1 MGLVSTPV
9 FLSISLCLSTPWLFQ
24 IFRKP
29 RLLQCLLSLALL
41 VHTLYSL
48 HTLLVISPQNI
59 FTELKLPLNTP
70 TDSIRAILL
79 QRTSDT
85 ALPPETDRVLTKL
98 KLLEVRR
105 LYVRFGHDVFATCDY
120 CQSLSDYA
128 LYGLPRPLLSYVR
141 EVAVIGLFT
150 LPTTPLAHLRSIGIG
165 TLIPAGLTEA
175 YWLLTVPVA
184 IYPTDDKFFLRIIMW
199 HDTLLLLR
207 NILFLVLPFLLHLPR
222 IPLIDFFPIISNLV
236 PSPTPTSA
244 SPSAS
249 IKGTI
254 QTLDHLIPALHLLK
268 YTRAAIMRVPDARE
282 RAGVWWDAEREE
294 GDVGRG
300 DDGVRRAAKGMEI
313 GYGEKVVIDGVIEE
327 EEGKLLANTRKAI
340 GSLQESARPSD
351 HWNVPL

>member
-105 LYVRFGHDVFATCDY
+105 LYVRWVITVY
-120 CQSLSDYA
+120 PLS
-128 LYGLPRPLLSYVR
+128 PLL
-141 EVAVIGLFT
+141 
-150 LPTTPLAHLRSIGIG
+150 
-165 TLIPAGLTEA
+165 TE
-175 YWLLTVPVA
+175 
-184 IYPTDDKFFLRIIMW
+184 R
-199 HDTLLLLR
+199 TLLDSDTTSLPPVITANLLV
-207 NILFLVLPFLLHLPR
+207 IMPFMGFHAPCFHTFVRSQL
-222 IPLIDFFPIISNLV
+222 
-236 PSPTPTSA
+236 SA
-244 SPSAS
+244 
-249 IKGTI
+249 
-254 QTLDHLIPALHLLK
+254 
-268 YTRAAIMRVPDARE
+268 
-282 RAGVWWDAEREE
+282 
-294 GDVGRG
+294 
-300 DDGVRRAAKGMEI
+300 
-313 GYGEKVVIDGVIEE
+313 
-327 EEGKLLANTRKAI
+327 
-340 GSLQESARPSD
+340 
-351 HWNVPL
+351 